1 MPQPRQEPSP
11 TRAALGGRP
20 AALLALALLALA
32 APGPA
37 QLTTEQERE
46 WNLPVEPFRV
56 AGNVYYV
63 GAAEVAAYLVT
74 TPAGHFLLDSGFPE
88 TVPQILANVEKLG
101 FDPRDVELL
110 LNSHAHYDHAGGMA
124 ELKARTGA
132 SILLSAGDV
141 ELARRGGRGDFAFGD
156 RFGYPPFTADRLVAD
171 GEAVTL
177 GGVTM
182 TAHVT
187 PGHTRGCTT
196 WTTRVEEGDERLDVL
211 FLCSVTAPGYRLVRN
226 EAYPEILADYRAT
239 FRRLEALP
247 VDVFLA
253 NHGSFFDLAGK
264 REALRAAPAR
274 NPFVDPE
281 GYRRNLARWKEEL
294 ERKAREQ
301 GG

>member
-1 MPQPRQEPSP
+1 VDPSP
-11 TRAALGGRP
+11 TPGAALR
-20 AALLALALLALA
+20 ALALLAAALLALA
-32 APGPA
+32 APGVA

-46 WNLPVEPFRV
+46 WNRPVEPFRI

-63 GAAEVAAYLVT
+63 GAAEVASYLVT

-88 TVPQILANVEKLG
+88 TVPQILANVERLG

-110 LNSHAHYDHAGGMA
+110 LNSHAHYDHAGGIA

-156 RFGYPPFTADRLVAD
+156 RFGYPPFTADRIVAD

-196 WTTRVEEGDERLDVL
+196 WTTRVEEQGAPLDVL
-211 FLCSVTAPGYRLVRN
+211 FLCSVTAPGYRLVGN
-226 EAYPEILADYRAT
+226 EAYPAILADYRET

-253 NHGSFFDLAGK
+253 NHGSFFDLGAK

-274 NPFVDPE
+274 NPFVDPA

-301 GG
+301 EDR